1 MTKRSPLLRFFRTW
15 MLAFAMLAGV
25 GLYFGWIAL
34 PFGAAHEGEA
44 LTLIKIIQPWLIFT
58 MLFVTFCKVD
68 PRHLRLRR
76 WHGQHLIFQTLFFLL
91 PGALIWCFPTCT
103 ERPVLEGLMLCF
115 ICPTATS
122 CAVVTGKLGGDIEG
136 VTTYTILIN
145 LLAALLIPM
154 AVPLISPHA
163 ERGFLLSFLLIMGKV
178 FPMLICPFLT
188 AWAVRL
194 WWKSFHVRIL
204 RLKDF
209 AFYLWAVCL
218 MLAITTSTHALM
230 HTRAGAHTLIG
241 IAGGALIACISQF
254 AWGRCIGRHIGE
266 PVAPS
271 QALGQKNT
279 VFAIWAGYTFFD
291 PVSSMAG
298 GFYSIC
304 HNVWNSYQLSQIH
317 TTEMVSGHGTP
328 HGGKSL

>member
-68 PRHLRLRR
+68 PRHLRLRW

-154 AVPLISPHA
+154 AVPLYQSTRRARLSPLFLAHHGQSLSYA
-163 ERGFLLSFLLIMGKV
+163 HLSLSDGMGRTIVVEVIPCTYIASQRFCLLSLGCL
-178 FPMLICPFLT
+178 P
-188 AWAVRL
+188 
-194 WWKSFHVRIL
+194 HVGYHH
-204 RLKDF
+204 KHP
-209 AFYLWAVCL
+209 C
-218 MLAITTSTHALM
+218 THAHSSRRAYANRHSRWRIDRLCQPICLGET
-230 HTRAGAHTLIG
+230 HWAAHWRTRST
-241 IAGGALIACISQF
+241 IAGFGTKEY
-254 AWGRCIGRHIGE
+254 G
-266 PVAPS
+266 
-271 QALGQKNT
+271 
-279 VFAIWAGYTFFD
+279 
-291 PVSSMAG
+291 
-298 GFYSIC
+298 IC
-304 HNVWNSYQLSQIH
+304 HLGWLH
-317 TTEMVSGHGTP
+317 LLRP
-328 HGGKSL
+328 C